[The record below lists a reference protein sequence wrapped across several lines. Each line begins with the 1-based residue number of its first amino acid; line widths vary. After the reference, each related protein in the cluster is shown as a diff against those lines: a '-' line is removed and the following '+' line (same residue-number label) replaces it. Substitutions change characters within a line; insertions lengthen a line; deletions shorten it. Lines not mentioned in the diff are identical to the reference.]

1 MKNLRKEV
9 NDCLSGNN
17 GDFMGLMDILYC
29 TAFNITI
36 DEIESLCEQA
46 SDDELNTIISGLG
59 TLNSSATFT
68 QKRSALEIRNKY
80 VEYYNK

>member
-36 DEIESLCEQA
+36 DEIENLCEQA
-46 SDDELNTIISGLG
+46 SDDELNTIVSGLG
-59 TLNSSATFT
+59 TLNSSATFA
-68 QKRSALEIRNKY
+68 QIRSALEIRNKY

>member
-68 QKRSALEIRNKY
+68 QIRSALEIRNKY